1 MTDKYRFIET
11 IMKILM
17 LPDVTHIAKIIDSLV
32 DRNNQLCGV
41 ANNGFTLGKTY
52 FQKGGKITE
61 MLVWEPDCH
70 PTLMKEASQ
79 VRYHWIKM
87 EDDRKY
93 LTFVLREL
101 LASCAS
107 EQEVR
112 DALPDCLVQFIPSLN
127 CLPRNR
133 EAGYT
138 LNADA
143 PVTLQSAMDRF
154 HTYAAMHMM
163 I

>member
-1 MTDKYRFIET
+1 MTDKYRFIESLLS
-11 IMKILM
+11 ILL
-17 LPDVTHIAKIIDSLV
+17 LPDVTHLNKIIDALV
-32 DRNNQLCGV
+32 ERNNQLYGV
-41 ANNGFTLGKTY
+41 DNNGFTLGKTY
-52 FQKGGKITE
+52 FQKGGKLTE
-61 MLVWEPDCH
+61 MLVWEPSCH
-70 PTLMKEASQ
+70 PSLMKDASKA
-79 VRYHWIKM
+79 RYHWNKM
-87 EDDRKY
+87 DEDRKY
-93 LTFVLREL
+93 FTVVLREL

-127 CLPRNR
+127 CLPRTR

-138 LNADA
+138 LDSNA

-163 I
+163 L